1 MDEGYTVAGQSM
13 PRITIG
19 FGTFLVAWGIIIS
32 VISKSNSMTSFF
44 PSLLGLPILISGIMA
59 QKVPEKRKLWMHI
72 AVVFGLLC
80 AIGGTR
86 FFMVMSGGITYASG
100 SMLMLFVTGSIYTF
114 FCVQSFKH
122 ARRNPIVEPTTDA
135 SQKKD
140 SETTN
145 IVQNITYNISDS
157 VVSGGIDS
165 TIEKN

>member
-1 MDEGYTVAGQSM
+1 
-13 PRITIG
+13 
-19 FGTFLVAWGIIIS
+19 
-32 VISKSNSMTSFF
+32 
-44 PSLLGLPILISGIMA
+44 
-59 QKVPEKRKLWMHI
+59 
-72 AVVFGLLC
+72 
-80 AIGGTR
+80 
-86 FFMVMSGGITYASG
+86 MVMSGGITYASG

-122 ARRNPIVEPTTDA
+122 ARRNPIIESTTDV
-135 SQKKD
+135 SDKKD

>member
-32 VISKSNSMTSFF
+32 VVSKSNSVTSFF